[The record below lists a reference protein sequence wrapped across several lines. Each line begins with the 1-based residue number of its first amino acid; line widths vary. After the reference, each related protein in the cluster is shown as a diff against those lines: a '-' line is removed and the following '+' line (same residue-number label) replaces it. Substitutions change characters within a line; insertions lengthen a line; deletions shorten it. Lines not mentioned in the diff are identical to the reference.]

1 MYHSG
6 QLPMSNGIYENP
18 LHRARWQ
25 LFDPETRTY
34 LPMSGTGTTTD
45 ATWAW
50 SGTIAQARCLKAFY
64 DESGA
69 PFPFQLRHPV
79 TGDMF
84 EVAA

>member
-6 QLPMSNGIYENP
+6 QLPMSNGLYENQ
-18 LHRARWQ
+18 LYRARWW

-34 LPMSGTGTTTD
+34 LHMSGTGTTRD

-50 SGTIAQARCLKAFY
+50 SGTIAQARSLQTFY
-64 DESGA
+64 AESGA
-69 PFPFQLRHPV
+69 PFPFRMRHPV

-84 EVAA
+84 EVAL